1 MSFERETEH
10 RNGRFFKG
18 GNYNA
23 CNRSRIYG
31 AALWSGIAQRSSYA
45 GKQCKGIKSIF

>member
-23 CNRSRIYG
+23 CNRSRTYG
-31 AALWSGIAQRSSYA
+31 AALWSGTTQRSSYA
-45 GKQCKGIKSIF
+45 GKHCKGIKSNF